1 MSEFT
6 LVIGNKNYSSW
17 SLRAWLWMRHLQL
30 DFEER
35 LVRLYQQETPL
46 HLEGLFSDTR
56 VPVLIHRD
64 LEVWDSLAILEYV
77 SALFPEKALPAGVEA
92 HAVMRSLCAEM
103 HSGFPNLRNELPM
116 NCRRERRSIELS
128 DACKAEVKRI
138 EALWQYAQNYSDHH
152 GHWLFGSFSMA
163 DAMFAPVVFRLD
175 RYGVEVDAGS
185 RAYIERMLAHP
196 AMLEWVE
203 ASRAEPWVI
212 EEEERA

>member
-46 HLEGLFSDTR
+46 RLEGLFSDTR

-64 LEVWDSLAILEYV
+64 LEVWDSLAILEYL

-92 HAVMRSLCAEM
+92 HAVMRSFCAEM

-116 NCRRERRSIELS
+116 NCRLERRSIELS

-152 GHWLFGSFSMA
+152 DHWLFGSFSMA

-185 RAYIERMLAHP
+185 RSYIERMLAHP

>member
-35 LVRLYQQETPL
+35 LVRLFQQDTPL
-46 HLEGLFSDTR
+46 HLKGLFSASR

-77 SALFPEKALPAGVEA
+77 STLFPEKALPAEIKA

-103 HSGFPNLRNELPM
+103 HSSFPNLRNELPM
-116 NCRRERRSIELS
+116 NCRRERRPVELS
-128 DACKAEVKRI
+128 DACRSEIKRI
-138 EALWQYAQNYSDHH
+138 EALWLYAQNYSDHLD
-152 GHWLFGSFSMA
+152 HWLFGSFSMA

-175 RYGVEVDAGS
+175 RYCVEVDAGS
-185 RAYIERMLAHP
+185 WAYIERMLAHP

-212 EEEERA
+212 DEEERA